1 MSLIIYLDKKS
12 FSFGGKIMT
21 KYNPFDNFVAVMDK
35 AAGVMG
41 ISEEDYLTFKYP
53 ERELKVALPVRMDD
67 GSLKVFEG
75 FRIQH
80 STLRGPAKGGVRYH
94 QNVNVDEVRAL
105 SAWMTFK
112 CAVAA
117 IPYGGGKGG
126 IVCRPREMSKGEL
139 ERLTRTYID
148 KISAIISPYTDIP
161 APDVGTNAQ
170 TMDWMVDEYSKL
182 KGESVYGIVTGKSI
196 EIGGS
201 KGRNEATGRG
211 VCFVTLEMMKKY
223 NMKPEDCKIVIQ
235 GMGNVGS
242 ISAKLLAEEGAKIVA
257 VSDVSGA
264 IYNENGLDIAGI
276 YKYLDSGKNLLDGYT
291 GDCKRITNAELLE
304 LPCDILIP
312 AALENQI
319 TAENA
324 DRIKAKIVI
333 EAANG
338 PTSVEADEILN
349 KKGVK
354 VIPDILS
361 NSGGVIVSYFEWVQN
376 LQNFYWEEDDVNA
389 KLKRQIVG
397 AFNDVFDAREKY
409 DCTFRV
415 AAYIVALNRLVTAKK
430 LRG

>member
-1 MSLIIYLDKKS
+1 
-12 FSFGGKIMT
+12 MT

-148 KISAIISPYTDIP
+148 KISAIISPNADIP

-242 ISAKLLAEEGAKIVA
+242 ISAKLLAEEGAKIIA
-257 VSDVSGA
+257 VSDVSCA

-354 VIPDILS
+354 VLPDILS

>member
-1 MSLIIYLDKKS
+1 
-12 FSFGGKIMT
+12 MT

-148 KISAIISPYTDIP
+148 KISAIISPNTDIP

-242 ISAKLLAEEGAKIVA
+242 ISAKLLAEEGAKIIA
-257 VSDVSGA
+257 VSDVSCA

-324 DRIKAKIVI
+324 DRINAKIVI

-354 VIPDILS
+354 VLPDILS

>member
-1 MSLIIYLDKKS
+1 
-12 FSFGGKIMT
+12 MT

-148 KISAIISPYTDIP
+148 KISAIISPNTDIP

-242 ISAKLLAEEGAKIVA
+242 ISAKLLEEEGAKIIA
-257 VSDVSGA
+257 VSDVSCA

-354 VIPDILS
+354 VLPDILS

-397 AFNDVFDAREKY
+397 AFNDVYDAREKY

>member
-1 MSLIIYLDKKS
+1 MA
-12 FSFGGKIMT
+12 

-148 KISAIISPYTDIP
+148 KISAIISPNTDIP

-223 NMKPEDCKIVIQ
+223 NMQPEDCKIVIQ

-242 ISAKLLAEEGAKIVA
+242 ISAKLLAEEGTKIIA
-257 VSDVSGA
+257 VSDVSCA

-354 VIPDILS
+354 VLPDILS

>member
-1 MSLIIYLDKKS
+1 M
-12 FSFGGKIMT
+12 
-21 KYNPFDNFVAVMDK
+21 
-35 AAGVMG
+35 
-41 ISEEDYLTFKYP
+41 
-53 ERELKVALPVRMDD
+53 
-67 GSLKVFEG
+67 
-75 FRIQH
+75 H
-80 STLRGPAKGGVRYH
+80 S
-94 QNVNVDEVRAL
+94 
-105 SAWMTFK
+105 
-112 CAVAA
+112 C
-117 IPYGGGKGG
+117 
-126 IVCRPREMSKGEL
+126 
-139 ERLTRTYID
+139 TYID
-148 KISAIISPYTDIP
+148 KISAIISPNTDIP

-242 ISAKLLAEEGAKIVA
+242 ISAKLLAEEGAKIIA
-257 VSDVSGA
+257 VSDVSCA
-264 IYNENGLDIAGI
+264 IYNENGLDISGI

-354 VIPDILS
+354 VLPDILS

>member
-1 MSLIIYLDKKS
+1 
-12 FSFGGKIMT
+12 MT

-35 AAGVMG
+35 AAGIMG

-242 ISAKLLAEEGAKIVA
+242 ISAKLLAEEGAKIIA
-257 VSDVSGA
+257 VSDVSCA

-354 VIPDILS
+354 VLPDILS

>member
-1 MSLIIYLDKKS
+1 
-12 FSFGGKIMT
+12 MT

-53 ERELKVALPVRMDD
+53 ERELKVALPIRMDD

-148 KISAIISPYTDIP
+148 KISAIISPNTDIP

-242 ISAKLLAEEGAKIVA
+242 ISAKLLDEEGAKIIA
-257 VSDVSGA
+257 VSDVSCA

-354 VIPDILS
+354 VLPDILS

>member
-1 MSLIIYLDKKS
+1 MA
-12 FSFGGKIMT
+12 

-148 KISAIISPYTDIP
+148 KISAIISPNTDIP

-242 ISAKLLAEEGAKIVA
+242 ISAKLLAEEGAKIIA
-257 VSDVSGA
+257 VSDVSCA

-354 VIPDILS
+354 VLPDILS

-397 AFNDVFDAREKY
+397 VFNDVFDAREKY

>member
-1 MSLIIYLDKKS
+1 
-12 FSFGGKIMT
+12 MT

-148 KISAIISPYTDIP
+148 KISAIISPNTDIP

-223 NMKPEDCKIVIQ
+223 HMKPEDCKIVIQ

-242 ISAKLLAEEGAKIVA
+242 ISAKLLAEEGAKIIA
-257 VSDVSGA
+257 VSDVSCA

-354 VIPDILS
+354 VLPDILS

>member
-1 MSLIIYLDKKS
+1 
-12 FSFGGKIMT
+12 MT
-21 KYNPFDNFVAVMDK
+21 KYNPFDNFIAVMDK

-148 KISAIISPYTDIP
+148 KISAIISPNTDIP

-242 ISAKLLAEEGAKIVA
+242 ISAKLLAEEGAKIIA
-257 VSDVSGA
+257 VSDVSCA

-354 VIPDILS
+354 VLPDILS

>member
-1 MSLIIYLDKKS
+1 
-12 FSFGGKIMT
+12 MT

-148 KISAIISPYTDIP
+148 KISAIISPNTDIP

-242 ISAKLLAEEGAKIVA
+242 ISAKLLEEEGAKIIA
-257 VSDVSGA
+257 VSDVSCA

-291 GDCKRITNAELLE
+291 GDCKKITNAELLE

-354 VIPDILS
+354 VLPDILS

-376 LQNFYWEEDDVNA
+376 LQNFYWEEVDVNA

>member
-1 MSLIIYLDKKS
+1 
-12 FSFGGKIMT
+12 MT

-148 KISAIISPYTDIP
+148 KISAIISPNTDIP

-242 ISAKLLAEEGAKIVA
+242 ISAKLLAEEGAKIIA
-257 VSDVSGA
+257 VSDVSCA

-354 VIPDILS
+354 VLPDILS

-389 KLKRQIVG
+389 KLKRQIVS

-415 AAYIVALNRLVTAKK
+415 SAYIVALNRLVTAKK

>member
-1 MSLIIYLDKKS
+1 
-12 FSFGGKIMT
+12 MT

-148 KISAIISPYTDIP
+148 KISAIISPNTDIP

-242 ISAKLLAEEGAKIVA
+242 ISAKLLDEEGAKIIA
-257 VSDVSGA
+257 VSDVSCA
-264 IYNENGLDIAGI
+264 IYNENGLDIAEI

-304 LPCDILIP
+304 LHCDILIP

-354 VIPDILS
+354 VLPDILS

>member
-1 MSLIIYLDKKS
+1 
-12 FSFGGKIMT
+12 MT

-148 KISAIISPYTDIP
+148 KISAIISPNTDIP

-242 ISAKLLAEEGAKIVA
+242 ISAKLLAEEGAKIIA
-257 VSDVSGA
+257 VSDVSCA

-319 TAENA
+319 TVENA

-354 VIPDILS
+354 VLPDILS

>member
-1 MSLIIYLDKKS
+1 
-12 FSFGGKIMT
+12 MT

-148 KISAIISPYTDIP
+148 KISAIISPNTDIP

-242 ISAKLLAEEGAKIVA
+242 ISAKLLAQEGAKIIA
-257 VSDVSGA
+257 VSDVSCA

-354 VIPDILS
+354 VLPDILS

>member
-1 MSLIIYLDKKS
+1 
-12 FSFGGKIMT
+12 MT

-94 QNVNVDEVRAL
+94 QSVNVDEVRAL

-126 IVCRPREMSKGEL
+126 IICRPREMSKGEL

-148 KISAIISPYTDIP
+148 KISAIISPNTDIP

-242 ISAKLLAEEGAKIVA
+242 ISAKLLAEEGAKIIA
-257 VSDVSGA
+257 VSDVSCA

-354 VIPDILS
+354 VLPDILS

>member
-1 MSLIIYLDKKS
+1 
-12 FSFGGKIMT
+12 MT

-148 KISAIISPYTDIP
+148 KISAIISPNTDIP

-223 NMKPEDCKIVIQ
+223 NMNPEDCKIVIQ

-242 ISAKLLAEEGAKIVA
+242 ISAKLLAQEGAKIVA
-257 VSDVSGA
+257 VSDVSCA

-354 VIPDILS
+354 VLPDILS

>member
-1 MSLIIYLDKKS
+1 
-12 FSFGGKIMT
+12 MT

-148 KISAIISPYTDIP
+148 KISAIISPNTDIP

-242 ISAKLLAEEGAKIVA
+242 ISAKLLAEEGAKIIA
-257 VSDVSGA
+257 VSDVSCA

-304 LPCDILIP
+304 LPCDMLIP

-354 VIPDILS
+354 VLPDILS

>member
-1 MSLIIYLDKKS
+1 
-12 FSFGGKIMT
+12 MT

-117 IPYGGGKGG
+117 IPYGGKGG

-242 ISAKLLAEEGAKIVA
+242 ISAKLLAEEGAKIIA
-257 VSDVSGA
+257 VSDVSCA

-354 VIPDILS
+354 VLPDILS

>member
-1 MSLIIYLDKKS
+1 
-12 FSFGGKIMT
+12 MT

-148 KISAIISPYTDIP
+148 KISAIISPNTDIP

-201 KGRNEATGRG
+201 KGRSEATGRG

-242 ISAKLLAEEGAKIVA
+242 ISAKLLAEEGAKIIA
-257 VSDVSGA
+257 VSDVSCA

-354 VIPDILS
+354 VLPDILS

>member
-1 MSLIIYLDKKS
+1 
-12 FSFGGKIMT
+12 MT

-35 AAGVMG
+35 AAGVVG

-67 GSLKVFEG
+67 GCLKVFEG

-148 KISAIISPYTDIP
+148 KISAIISPNTDIP

-242 ISAKLLAEEGAKIVA
+242 ISAKLLAEEGAKIIA
-257 VSDVSGA
+257 VSDVSCA

-354 VIPDILS
+354 VLPDILS

>member
-1 MSLIIYLDKKS
+1 MA
-12 FSFGGKIMT
+12 

-126 IVCRPREMSKGEL
+126 IVCRPREMSKSEL

-148 KISAIISPYTDIP
+148 KISAIISPNTDIP

-223 NMKPEDCKIVIQ
+223 NMKPEDCRIVIQ

-242 ISAKLLAEEGAKIVA
+242 ISAKLLAEEGAKIIA
-257 VSDVSGA
+257 VSDVSCA

-354 VIPDILS
+354 VLPDILS

-397 AFNDVFDAREKY
+397 AFNDVFDAHEKY

>member
-1 MSLIIYLDKKS
+1 MA
-12 FSFGGKIMT
+12 

-148 KISAIISPYTDIP
+148 KISAIISPNTDIP

-223 NMKPEDCKIVIQ
+223 NMKPKDCKIVIQ

-242 ISAKLLAEEGAKIVA
+242 ISAKLLAEEGAKIIA
-257 VSDVSGA
+257 VSDVSCA

-354 VIPDILS
+354 VLPDILS

>member
-1 MSLIIYLDKKS
+1 
-12 FSFGGKIMT
+12 MT

-148 KISAIISPYTDIP
+148 KISAIISPNTDIP

-170 TMDWMVDEYSKL
+170 TLDWMVDEYSKL

-242 ISAKLLAEEGAKIVA
+242 ISAKLLAEEGAKIIA
-257 VSDVSGA
+257 VSDVSCA

-354 VIPDILS
+354 VLPDILS

>member
-1 MSLIIYLDKKS
+1 MLDKKS

-148 KISAIISPYTDIP
+148 KISAIISPNTDIP

-242 ISAKLLAEEGAKIVA
+242 ISAKLLEEEGAKIIA
-257 VSDVSGA
+257 VSDVSCA

-324 DRIKAKIVI
+324 DSIKAKIVI

-354 VIPDILS
+354 VLPDILS

>member
-1 MSLIIYLDKKS
+1 
-12 FSFGGKIMT
+12 MT

-139 ERLTRTYID
+139 ERLICTYID
-148 KISAIISPYTDIP
+148 KISAIISPNTDIP

-242 ISAKLLAEEGAKIVA
+242 ISAKLLAEEGAKIIA
-257 VSDVSGA
+257 VSDVSCA

-354 VIPDILS
+354 VLPDILS

>member
-1 MSLIIYLDKKS
+1 MA
-12 FSFGGKIMT
+12 

-242 ISAKLLAEEGAKIVA
+242 ISAKLLAQEGAKIIA
-257 VSDVSGA
+257 VSDVSCA

-354 VIPDILS
+354 VLPDILS

>member
-1 MSLIIYLDKKS
+1 
-12 FSFGGKIMT
+12 MT

-148 KISAIISPYTDIP
+148 KISAIISPNTDIP

-242 ISAKLLAEEGAKIVA
+242 ISAKLLAEEGAKIIA
-257 VSDVSGA
+257 VSDVSCA

-312 AALENQI
+312 AAIENQI

-354 VIPDILS
+354 VLPDILS

>member
-1 MSLIIYLDKKS
+1 
-12 FSFGGKIMT
+12 MT

-75 FRIQH
+75 FRMQH

-148 KISAIISPYTDIP
+148 KISAIISPNTDIP

-242 ISAKLLAEEGAKIVA
+242 ISAKLLDEEGAKIIA
-257 VSDVSGA
+257 VSDVSCA

-354 VIPDILS
+354 VLPDILS

>member
-1 MSLIIYLDKKS
+1 MA
-12 FSFGGKIMT
+12 

-148 KISAIISPYTDIP
+148 KISAIISPNTDIP

-242 ISAKLLAEEGAKIVA
+242 ISAKLLAQEGAKIIA
-257 VSDVSGA
+257 VSDVSCA

-304 LPCDILIP
+304 LPCDIIIP

-354 VIPDILS
+354 VLPDILS

>member
-1 MSLIIYLDKKS
+1 
-12 FSFGGKIMT
+12 MT

-148 KISAIISPYTDIP
+148 KISAIISPNTDIP

-242 ISAKLLAEEGAKIVA
+242 ISAKLLAEEGAKIIA
-257 VSDVSGA
+257 VSDVSCA

-291 GDCKRITNAELLE
+291 GDGKRITNAELLE

-354 VIPDILS
+354 VLPDILS

>member
-1 MSLIIYLDKKS
+1 MA
-12 FSFGGKIMT
+12 

-139 ERLTRTYID
+139 ERLTRTYVD
-148 KISAIISPYTDIP
+148 KISAIISPNTDIP

-223 NMKPEDCKIVIQ
+223 NMKPEDCRIVIQ

-242 ISAKLLAEEGAKIVA
+242 ISAKLLAEEGAKIIA
-257 VSDVSGA
+257 VSDVSCA

-354 VIPDILS
+354 VLPDILS

>member
-1 MSLIIYLDKKS
+1 MA
-12 FSFGGKIMT
+12 

-126 IVCRPREMSKGEL
+126 IVCRPREMSKSEL

-148 KISAIISPYTDIP
+148 KISAIISPNTDIP

-223 NMKPEDCKIVIQ
+223 NMKPEDCRIVIQ

-242 ISAKLLAEEGAKIVA
+242 ISAKLLAEEGAKIIA
-257 VSDVSGA
+257 VSDVSCA

-354 VIPDILS
+354 VLPDILS

-430 LRG
+430 LRGNI

>member
-1 MSLIIYLDKKS
+1 MLDKKS

-53 ERELKVALPVRMDD
+53 ERELKVALPLRMDD

-148 KISAIISPYTDIP
+148 KISAIISPNTDIP

-242 ISAKLLAEEGAKIVA
+242 ISAKLLAEEGAKIIA
-257 VSDVSGA
+257 VSDVSCA
-264 IYNENGLDIAGI
+264 IYNENGLDISGI

-354 VIPDILS
+354 VLPDILS

>member
-1 MSLIIYLDKKS
+1 
-12 FSFGGKIMT
+12 MT

-148 KISAIISPYTDIP
+148 KISAIISPNTDIP

-242 ISAKLLAEEGAKIVA
+242 ISAKLLAEEGAKIIA
-257 VSDVSGA
+257 VSDVSCA

-354 VIPDILS
+354 VLPDILS

-415 AAYIVALNRLVTAKK
+415 AAYIVALNKLVTAKK

>member
-1 MSLIIYLDKKS
+1 
-12 FSFGGKIMT
+12 MT

-139 ERLTRTYID
+139 ERLNRTYID
-148 KISAIISPYTDIP
+148 KISAIISPNTDIP

-242 ISAKLLAEEGAKIVA
+242 ISAKLLAQEGAKIVA
-257 VSDVSGA
+257 VSDVSCA

-354 VIPDILS
+354 VLPDILS

>member
-1 MSLIIYLDKKS
+1 
-12 FSFGGKIMT
+12 MT

-148 KISAIISPYTDIP
+148 KISAIISPNTDIP

-242 ISAKLLAEEGAKIVA
+242 ISAKLLAEEGAKIIA
-257 VSDVSGA
+257 VSDVSCA

-276 YKYLDSGKNLLDGYT
+276 YKYLDSGKNLLDGYS

-354 VIPDILS
+354 VLPDILS

>member
-1 MSLIIYLDKKS
+1 MA
-12 FSFGGKIMT
+12 

-126 IVCRPREMSKGEL
+126 IVCRPREMSKSEL

-148 KISAIISPYTDIP
+148 KISAIISPNTDIP

-257 VSDVSGA
+257 VSDVSCA

-338 PTSVEADEILN
+338 PTTVEADEILN

-354 VIPDILS
+354 VLPDILS

-397 AFNDVFDAREKY
+397 AFNDVFVAREKY